1 MGSFEKSALSSHK
14 SPQLHSDYPFAPKF
28 HFSQIIDNI
37 ENSFNKTVI
46 ALPGVLYIYIAIGAA
61 VGAMLRHYLNVVFNP
76 MNKLFS
82 SGILVSNI
90 LGACLIGVALAYI
103 SDNNNLDD
111 DTKIAIT
118 TGFLGSLTT
127 FSAFSAEIFVLL
139 QNSKFILAA
148 ILISS
153 HVVGSVLCTALF
165 FYVTSYL
172 LKLSP

>member
-1 MGSFEKSALSSHK
+1 M
-14 SPQLHSDYPFAPKF
+14 SDYSFAAKF
-28 HFSQIIDNI
+28 HFNQIIDKI
-37 ENSFNKTVI
+37 ESSFNKTVI

-61 VGAMLRHYLNVVFNP
+61 IGAILRHYLNVLLNP

-103 SDNNNLDD
+103 SENNNLDYN
-111 DTKIAIT
+111 TKIAIT

-139 QNSKFILAA
+139 QNSKFILVT
-148 ILISS
+148 ILVSS
-153 HVVGSVLCTALF
+153 HVLGSVLCTALF

>member
-1 MGSFEKSALSSHK
+1 M
-14 SPQLHSDYPFAPKF
+14 
-28 HFSQIIDNI
+28 ID
-37 ENSFNKTVI
+37 NSFNMTVT

-61 VGAMLRHYLNVVFNP
+61 IGAILRHYLNVLFNP

-90 LGACLIGVALAYI
+90 LGACLIGIALAYI
-103 SDNNNLDD
+103 SENNNLDYN
-111 DTKIAIT
+111 TKIAVT

-139 QNSKFILAA
+139 QNSKFILVT
-148 ILISS
+148 ILVSS
-153 HVVGSVLCTALF
+153 HVLGSVLCTALF

>member
-1 MGSFEKSALSSHK
+1 M
-14 SPQLHSDYPFAPKF
+14 
-28 HFSQIIDNI
+28 N
-37 ENSFNKTVI
+37 T
-46 ALPGVLYIYIAIGAA
+46 LPGVLYIYIAIGAA
-61 VGAMLRHYLNVVFNP
+61 VGAMLRHYLNILLNP
-76 MNKLFS
+76 MNKLFA

-111 DTKIAIT
+111 NTKIAIT

-139 QNSKFILAA
+139 QNSKFILATV
-148 ILISS
+148 LVSS
-153 HVVGSVLCTALF
+153 HVIGSVLCTALF
-165 FYVTSYL
+165 YYVTSYL

>member
-1 MGSFEKSALSSHK
+1 M
-14 SPQLHSDYPFAPKF
+14 
-28 HFSQIIDNI
+28 
-37 ENSFNKTVI
+37 TT
-46 ALPGVLYIYIAIGAA
+46 LPGVLYIYIAIGAA
-61 VGAMLRHYLNVVFNP
+61 VGAMLRHYLNVLFNP

-103 SDNNNLDD
+103 ADNNNLDD
-111 DTKIAIT
+111 NTKTAIT

-139 QNSKFILAA
+139 QNSKLILAA

-165 FYVTSYL
+165 YYITSYL

>member
-1 MGSFEKSALSSHK
+1 L
-14 SPQLHSDYPFAPKF
+14 LSDYPFASKF
-28 HFSQIIDNI
+28 HFNQIIDNI
-37 ENSFNKTVI
+37 ENPFNKTVTT
-46 ALPGVLYIYIAIGAA
+46 LPGVLYIYIAIGAA
-61 VGAMLRHYLNVVFNP
+61 VGAMLRHYLNVLFNP

-111 DTKIAIT
+111 NTKIAIT

-139 QNSKFILAA
+139 QNSKFILAT
-148 ILISS
+148 ILVSS
-153 HVVGSVLCTALF
+153 HVIGSVLCTALF
-165 FYVTSYL
+165 YYVTSYL

>member
-1 MGSFEKSALSSHK
+1 M
-14 SPQLHSDYPFAPKF
+14 
-28 HFSQIIDNI
+28 
-37 ENSFNKTVI
+37 TT
-46 ALPGVLYIYIAIGAA
+46 LPGVLYIYIAIGAA
-61 VGAMLRHYLNVVFNP
+61 VGAMLRHYLNVLFNP

-90 LGACLIGVALAYI
+90 LGACLIGIALAYI
-103 SDNNNLDD
+103 SDNNNLDYN
-111 DTKIAIT
+111 TKIGIT

-139 QNSKFILAA
+139 QNSKFILVT
-148 ILISS
+148 ILVSS
-153 HVVGSVLCTALF
+153 HVLGSVLCTALF

>member
-1 MGSFEKSALSSHK
+1 MIRSRS
-14 SPQLHSDYPFAPKF
+14 
-28 HFSQIIDNI
+28 
-37 ENSFNKTVI
+37 SFNKTVI

-61 VGAMLRHYLNVVFNP
+61 IGAILRHHLNVLLNP

-103 SDNNNLDD
+103 SENNNLNYN
-111 DTKIAIT
+111 TKIAIT

-139 QNSKFILAA
+139 QNSKFILVT
-148 ILISS
+148 ILVSS
-153 HVVGSVLCTALF
+153 HVIGSVFCTALF
-165 FYVTSYL
+165 YYVTSYL

>member
-1 MGSFEKSALSSHK
+1 M
-14 SPQLHSDYPFAPKF
+14 
-28 HFSQIIDNI
+28 
-37 ENSFNKTVI
+37 
-46 ALPGVLYIYIAIGAA
+46 PGVLYIYIAIGAA
-61 VGAMLRHYLNVVFNP
+61 IGAILRHYLNVLFNP

-103 SDNNNLDD
+103 SENNNLDYN
-111 DTKIAIT
+111 TKMAIN

-139 QNSKFILAA
+139 QNSKFILVT
-148 ILISS
+148 ILVSS
-153 HVVGSVLCTALF
+153 HVLGSVLCTALF

>member
-1 MGSFEKSALSSHK
+1 V
-14 SPQLHSDYPFAPKF
+14 
-28 HFSQIIDNI
+28 
-37 ENSFNKTVI
+37 TT
-46 ALPGVLYIYIAIGAA
+46 LPGVLYIYIAIGAA
-61 VGAMLRHYLNVVFNP
+61 VGAMLRHYLNVLFNP

-90 LGACLIGVALAYI
+90 LGACLIGVVLAYI
-103 SDNNNLDD
+103 SENNNLDEN
-111 DTKIAIT
+111 TKIAIT

-165 FYVTSYL
+165 YYVTSYL

>member
-1 MGSFEKSALSSHK
+1 M
-14 SPQLHSDYPFAPKF
+14 
-28 HFSQIIDNI
+28 
-37 ENSFNKTVI
+37 TT
-46 ALPGVLYIYIAIGAA
+46 LPGVLYIYIAIGAA
-61 VGAMLRHYLNVVFNP
+61 VGAMLRHYLNVLFNP

-103 SDNNNLDD
+103 SDNNNLDYN
-111 DTKIAIT
+111 TKIAIT

-139 QNSKFILAA
+139 QNSKFILVT
-148 ILISS
+148 ILVSS
-153 HVVGSVLCTALF
+153 HVLGSVLCTALF